1 MKNIFLY
8 LADLLSHVIGQI
20 ATNTSLARI
29 IAFHQAE
36 ISLYL
41 NKEDM
46 GTNETNIPGN
56 EVKRVQWVLI
66 GYVIDLQSYYSKYL

>member
-20 ATNTSLARI
+20 ATNISLARM

-36 ISLYL
+36 ISLDS

-46 GTNETNIPGN
+46 GTNETFLAM
-56 EVKRVQWVLI
+56 R
-66 GYVIDLQSYYSKYL
+66 